1 MKKATRTWRRFWRLS
16 GYARARV
23 LEAAGGLL
31 LTRICLS
38 VAGFR
43 RWKAAIEWLTPDSA
57 APGSPATQP
66 EMEFAGVMDRWE
78 AAAARHLPM
87 NANCLERSLTLWWLL
102 RRRGIA
108 AELCIGGR
116 KERGQF
122 EAHAWVEVG
131 GVIVSDKN
139 GGRGEFE
146 VFGARP
152 GAIRTCAS

>member
-1 MKKATRTWRRFWRLS
+1 MS

-23 LEAAGGLL
+23 SEAVGGLV

-43 RWKAAIEWLTPDSA
+43 RWKAAIEWLTPGSA
-57 APGSPATQP
+57 APGRPATQP
-66 EMEFAGVMDRWE
+66 EMEFAGAMDRWE
-78 AAAARHLPM
+78 AAAARHLPVKT
-87 NANCLERSLTLWWLL
+87 NCLERSLTLWWLM

-116 KERGQF
+116 KERGRF

-131 GVIVSDKN
+131 GVVVSERSS
-139 GGRGEFE
+139 GRGEFE
-146 VFGARP
+146 AFGARP
-152 GAIRTCAS
+152 GLIRTYAP